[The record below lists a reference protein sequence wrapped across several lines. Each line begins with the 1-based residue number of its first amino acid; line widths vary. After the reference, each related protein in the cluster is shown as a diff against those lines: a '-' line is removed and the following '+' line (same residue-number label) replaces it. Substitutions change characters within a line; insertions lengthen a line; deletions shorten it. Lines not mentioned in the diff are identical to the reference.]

1 MVGRP
6 ANACRSR
13 AAGAASLMRSI
24 VLLVPLVLVPLV
36 LVLLVLFSVE
46 EREEDEED
54 GEDKGSWLLA
64 PAPLM
69 LLLLDARHIASVERI
84 VATAMLQRCRLPQQY
99 VPPSTV

>member
-6 ANACRSR
+6 TNACRSR

-24 VLLVPLVLVPLV
+24 VLLV

>member
-1 MVGRP
+1 
-6 ANACRSR
+6 
-13 AAGAASLMRSI
+13 MRSI
-24 VLLVPLVLVPLV
+24 VLLVPLV

>member
-1 MVGRP
+1 
-6 ANACRSR
+6 
-13 AAGAASLMRSI
+13 MRSI
-24 VLLVPLVLVPLV
+24 VLLVLV
-36 LVLLVLFSVE
+36 LVLFSVE

-69 LLLLDARHIASVERI
+69 LLLLDARHIAIVERI

>member
-24 VLLVPLVLVPLV
+24 VLLVLV
-36 LVLLVLFSVE
+36 LVLFSVE